1 MFTFLFFF
9 FGTAS
14 LVNLPLEAGWAG
26 GGERSVLGSDVRGD
40 GGCIV
45 PASAVCFLSVLP
57 HPGHC
62 MNKKQGLEVI
72 CDICYSIKLNL
83 QPSESLIKKS

>member
-1 MFTFLFFF
+1 MY
-9 FGTAS
+9 G
-14 LVNLPLEAGWAG
+14 VG
-26 GGERSVLGSDVRGD
+26 GRERGQSWGQTKED

-62 MNKKQGLEVI
+62 MNKKHGLDVV
-72 CDICYSIKLNL
+72 CDIFYIA
-83 QPSESLIKKS
+83 

>member
-1 MFTFLFFF
+1 M
-9 FGTAS
+9 
-14 LVNLPLEAGWAG
+14 GWG
-26 GGERSVLGSDVRGD
+26 GGGGVEGEVSLGVRPERM

-72 CDICYSIKLNL
+72 CEICYSIKLNL
-83 QPSESLIKKS
+83 QPSESLN